1 MCVCVGILREE
12 KSKSKRVK
20 RRMRLA
26 KRETLELLKVL
37 REQQLK
43 ADWYRILSRVAVGSN
58 T

>member
-12 KSKSKRVK
+12 KSKRVK

-43 ADWYRILSRVAVGSN
+43 ADWYRRLSRVAVGSN